1 MGIRVSTEG
10 RLLTGICWLRAA
22 NGGLLL
28 VDDGFDFGPQLEKVP
43 TGVSGRSQVK
53 KNDESISSGALGGG
67 GGRGSGGISSPGGG
81 GRRPTPKPSQED
93 TQWLGI
99 AVAGR
104 NRSETVSI

>member
-67 GGRGSGGISSPGGG
+67 RGSGGISSPGGG